1 MVNPVPDFMRRVADA
16 VRRVGRPSVH
26 EQESMVDVGSS
37 LRSFQPITGRRSKGM
52 VEILP
57 VDEIITRKGWK
68 EYRAMLHDPQIT
80 ATLEFKK
87 LMVLGRKFD
96 VEPASKD
103 QKDIDIAEF
112 VAKALRQMDIVAKWK
127 EALSAL
133 EWGFSLGELIWKVG
147 KVDGKQAIVLKDIKF
162 RDPEFITFHA
172 DAHGNVKK
180 WEQDVKAFSVQLG
193 TAGAGFQGEI
203 FLEPDKVFH
212 FAHNR
217 LFGQHYGK
225 SDLRACYRSWWAKKF
240 VIQFFN
246 VYLERMGAPMT
257 MMKYP
262 QGASSDLKNTLK
274 NILKGLSSKQEILIP
289 AGVEIELIEATRS
302 GKADYDAA
310 LDYHDREIARAMLM
324 VALLGAGGNA
334 VKRGS
339 DSQSRIHLRTLH
351 KMADQ
356 LGASLMAAFNAQ
368 VVKQLVDFNFDID
381 GEYPKVFFQDY
392 GEFEAFEITDAV
404 RLLHS
409 AGILE
414 LDQEDVNFTRS
425 ILGLPVRDEGDED
438 EVVRPPE
445 PPPPGSALTPPPPAA
460 QGNQN
465 AESGAAAKASPSQG
479 ANK

>member
-1 MVNPVPDFMRRVADA
+1 MVNPVPDFMRKAIDM

-26 EQESMVDVGSS
+26 ETESMVDVGST
-37 LRSFQPITGRRSKGM
+37 LRSYQPIAGRRQRGI

-68 EYRAMLHDPQIT
+68 TYRDMMNDPQIV

-87 LMVLGRKFD
+87 LMVMGRKWD

-103 QKDIDIAEF
+103 QKDVDVAEF
-112 VAKALRQMDIVAKWK
+112 VAKALRQIDLKSVLK
-127 EALSAL
+127 ESLSAL
-133 EWGFSLGELIWKVG
+133 EWGFCLGELIWKVG
-147 KVDGKQAIVLKDIKF
+147 KVEGNKAIVLKDIRF
-162 RDPEFITFHA
+162 RDPEYITFHA
-172 DAHGNVKK
+172 DAHGNIKK
-180 WEQDVKAFSVQLG
+180 WEQDVKAFGVARGINS
-193 TAGAGFQGEI
+193 TFQGEV
-203 FLEPDKVFH
+203 FLEPNKVFH
-212 FAHNR
+212 YAHNSQ
-217 LFGQHYGK
+217 FGQHYGK

-246 VYLERMGAPMT
+246 VYLERMGAPLT
-257 MMKYP
+257 TIKYP
-262 QGASSDLKNTLK
+262 QGASSDLKDTLK
-274 NILKGLSSKQEILIP
+274 NILKGLSSKSEILIP
-289 AGVEIELIEATRS
+289 AGVEIELIEAMRS

-351 KMADQ
+351 KMADE
-356 LGASLMAAFNAQ
+356 LGFALLEAFNQQ
-368 VVKQLVDFNFDID
+368 VVKQLVDFNFDV
-381 GEYPKVFFQDY
+381 EAYPKVFFQDY

-438 EVVRPPE
+438 KVVRPPE
-445 PPPPGSALTPPPPAA
+445 PPPPGSALSPPPAA
-460 QGNQN
+460 AQGNAN

-479 ANK
+479 ANKA